1 MRHLV
6 IRKKEHYQYRVRC
19 GGKLHKDGGMSGDDC
34 DRVAVDQVYSV
45 SSIPVIG
52 RSK

>member
-19 GGKLHKDGGMSGDDC
+19 GGKLPKDGGMSGDDC
-34 DRVAVDQVYSV
+34 ASVAVELVYSV
-45 SSIPVIG
+45 YMTV
-52 RSK
+52 